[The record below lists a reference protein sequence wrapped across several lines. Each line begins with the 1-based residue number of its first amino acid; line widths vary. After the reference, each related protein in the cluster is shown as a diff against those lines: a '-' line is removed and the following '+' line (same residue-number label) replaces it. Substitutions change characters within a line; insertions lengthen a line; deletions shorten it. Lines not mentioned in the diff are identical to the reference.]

1 MVLFIACDG
10 GLIYN
15 IFRFTVSIQWAKLHD
30 DDYDDDDDDD
40 DDDDEL
46 FLWYG

>member
-1 MVLFIACDG
+1 MEPLKTNIMVLFITLPLVC
-10 GLIYN
+10 N
-15 IFRFTVSIQWAKLHD
+15 D
-30 DDYDDDDDDD
+30 DEDDDDDD